1 MASEI
6 MENKLLNALNELYL
20 YSKSVINTK
29 TISSTTIIVLTN
41 KLIQVVEQYKELTGS
56 QKKMLV
62 LDTLTKIINENID
75 DDLAKQELLLLITT
89 LLPKIIDTVVS
100 AINGHMKFSKDI
112 KPSCFSSLFQ
122 CFSKKRTTTP
132 TPTTQSKTTTPK
144 EPQSDT
150 LV

>member
-1 MASEI
+1 MD
-6 MENKLLNALNELYL
+6 NKLLDTLEELYN
-20 YSKSVINTK
+20 YSKAVINTK
-29 TISSTTIIVLTN
+29 SISSITLITLTN
-41 KLIQVVEQYKELTGS
+41 KLIQIVEKYKELTGN

-100 AINGHMKFSKDI
+100 AINGNMKFCKDI

-122 CFSKKRTTTP
+122 CFSKKQANTTT
-132 TPTTQSKTTTPK
+132 TTTIQSKQTTPK

>member
-1 MASEI
+1 
-6 MENKLLNALNELYL
+6 MENKLLNVLNELYN

-41 KLIQVVEQYKELTGS
+41 KLIQIVEKYKELTGS

-75 DDLAKQELLLLITT
+75 DDLEKQELLTLITI

-122 CFSKKRTTTP
+122 CFSKKSTTTHTPTTTP
-132 TPTTQSKTTTPK
+132 TNTPTPK